1 MSTSEQLK
9 NAPSD
14 KERLAF
20 DLTGSASKSFYVP
33 NTERYDIVLDSGDAK
48 IKVNGVEKGA
58 VTSGAVSNFSYSG
71 EFTLEAD
78 PAAAG
83 HVKSVIG

>member
-9 NAPSD
+9 NAPSV
-14 KERLAF
+14 KERLTF

-33 NTERYDIVLDSGDAK
+33 NAERYDIVLDSGTAN
-48 IKVNGVEKGA
+48 IKVNGVVKGA
-58 VTSGAVSNFSYSG
+58 LTANEVTNFSYSG
-71 EFTLEAD
+71 EFTIEGD

-83 HVKSVIG
+83 HVKSV

>member
-33 NTERYDIVLDSGDAK
+33 NAERYDIVLDSGSAN
-48 IKVNGVEKGA
+48 IKVNGVVKGTLTTA
-58 VTSGAVSNFSYSG
+58 EITNFFYSG
-71 EFTLEAD
+71 EFSIEGDPEAT
-78 PAAAG
+78 G
-83 HVKSVIG
+83 YVKSV